1 MEYWKFWY
9 LKVIINSAFQFKACN
24 LYPNPALSH
33 DVLLNLHDTMIHP
46 LAQVWILKVTLNSY
60 LITITTYHLWSFCS
74 CLFNTSTISPA
85 ISTSITS
92 SLARLPACLN
102 TCYAHLTDYSFHPC
116 HLPIHPLPRNQKDLF
131 KTQMK
136 SLHSLVKSLHMG
148 SKPRAICQWEF
159 VWFISC
165 FPLQL
170 HILCTHHYSSHIN
183 FENSMCLFG
192 TKALHIF
199 LLFKT
204 LFFIPWLKTM
214 YAFRHI
220 SKCRFLHEARTC
232 SD

>member
-1 MEYWKFWY
+1 MVSFQSSWY
-9 LKVIINSAFQFKACN
+9 
-24 LYPNPALSH
+24 H
-33 DVLLNLHDTMIHP
+33 IHP

-74 CLFNTSTISPA
+74 YLFNMSTISPA

-131 KTQMK
+131 KTQIK
-136 SLHSLVKSLHMG
+136 SLHSLVKTLHIG
-148 SKPRAICQWEF
+148 SKPRAIHQWEF

-170 HILCTHHYSSHIN
+170 HIPCTHHYSSHIK
-183 FENSMCLFG
+183 FLSSLKIQCASLGQRLCTYSFSLKHSFLFLDSKLCTPSDISLYVDSSMKPVPAQVRPDSSMFLSNS
-192 TKALHIF
+192 
-199 LLFKT
+199 
-204 LFFIPWLKTM
+204 P
-214 YAFRHI
+214 
-220 SKCRFLHEARTC
+220 
-232 SD
+232 